1 MQIVEDRLPGTLIT
15 DSMAASLMSTHD
27 IDCVVVGADRVA
39 ANGDTANKIGTL
51 QLAIVA
57 NHYQVPV
64 FVALP
69 TTSLDL
75 SIPNG
80 LGITVE
86 ERPPHE
92 LTS

>member
-1 MQIVEDRLPGTLIT
+1 MEDKLPGTLIT

-51 QLAIVA
+51 QLSIVA
-57 NHYQVPV
+57 KHYQVPV

-75 SIPNG
+75 SLPNG
-80 LGITVE
+80 TGIPVE
-86 ERPPHE
+86 ERAARE
-92 LTS
+92 LTR